1 MSVSGEVH
9 RMAQEQLKDAMY
21 WEKKDGGSVHCFLCP
36 HNCVIP
42 QEKTGLCGVR
52 KNVDGTLYSLN
63 YGHVSSLALDP
74 IEKKPLN
81 RFYPGSLIL
90 SAGSVGCNFACPF
103 CQNHSIARET
113 MDTVH
118 TSYMEP
124 QELADHAEGLK
135 SRGNI
140 GIAYTYNEPSIWFE
154 FVLETAKIAHN
165 RGLKNVLVTNG
176 YITREPLQELLPYV
190 DAMNIDLKAFDP
202 QFYKTVVHG
211 GLAEVKATI
220 AAAAK
225 KCHVEVTTLV
235 IPTLNDNAED
245 TRKMA
250 EWLACISPDLP
261 LHLSRFFP
269 RYQMTDKQPT
279 SRQSL
284 TELAIVAQEYLKN
297 VYIGNI

>member
-1 MSVSGEVH
+1 MTPK
-9 RMAQEQLKDAMY
+9 LKEAMH
-21 WEKKDGGSVHCFLCP
+21 WEKKNGKAHCFLCP
-36 HNCVIP
+36 HNCAIA
-42 QEKTGLCGVR
+42 EGKAGLCGVR
-52 KNVDGTLYSLN
+52 QNMEGKLYSLN

-81 RFYPGSLIL
+81 RFHPGSLIL

-103 CQNHSIARET
+103 CQNHSIAREA
-113 MDTVH
+113 MDTVK

-124 QELADHAEGLK
+124 EGLADHAAALI

-140 GIAYTYNEPSIWFE
+140 GIAYTYNEPFMWYE
-154 FVLETAKIAHN
+154 FVLETAKAARA

-176 YITREPLQELLPYV
+176 YISEEPLAELLPYV

-202 QFYKTVVHG
+202 QFYKKVVHG

-220 AAAAK
+220 AASAK
-225 KCHVEVTTLV
+225 QCHVEVTTLV
-235 IPTLNDNAED
+235 IPTLNDSAED

-279 SRQSL
+279 PRQTL
-284 TELAIVAQEYLKN
+284 AELAGVAQGYLKN

>member
-1 MSVSGEVH
+1 MK
-9 RMAQEQLKDAMY
+9 EQKLKDAMY
-21 WEKKDGGSVHCFLCP
+21 WEKKDGGHVHCFLCP
-36 HNCVIP
+36 HNCVIA
-42 QEKTGLCGVR
+42 QGKTGVCGVR
-52 KNVDGTLYSLN
+52 KNVEGSLFTLN

-74 IEKKPLN
+74 IEKKPLM
-81 RFYPGSLIL
+81 RFHPGSLIL

-113 MDTVH
+113 MDTVK

-124 QELADHAEGLK
+124 EELADYAETLK
-135 SRGNI
+135 GRGNI

-154 FVLETAKIAHN
+154 FVLETAKIARE

-176 YITREPLQELLPYV
+176 YISEEPLQELLPYV
-190 DAMNIDLKAFDP
+190 DAMNIDLKAFDAE
-202 QFYKTVVHG
+202 FYKNVVHG
-211 GLAEVKATI
+211 GLADVKATI

-235 IPTLNDNAED
+235 IPTLNDNAEQI
-245 TRKMA
+245 RKMS

-269 RYQMTDKQPT
+269 KYQMTDKQPT
-279 SRQSL
+279 SRQTLS
-284 TELAIVAQEYLKN
+284 ELAIVAQGFLKN